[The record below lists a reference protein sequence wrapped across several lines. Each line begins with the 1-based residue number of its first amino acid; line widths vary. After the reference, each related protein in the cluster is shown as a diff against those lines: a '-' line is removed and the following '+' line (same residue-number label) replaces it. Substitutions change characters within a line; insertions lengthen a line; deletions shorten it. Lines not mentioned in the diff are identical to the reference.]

1 MQCNRSRTEV
11 WGRNSTSAEHIS
23 QSERLR
29 AAQDA
34 GGFSRSSQWLSG
46 GHGPVQYSV
55 KVTSPMLY
63 GKILNMGVEQKW
75 LFYSSVASIRMT
87 RSLWRACRRWRRRRV
102 PRMPRW
108 SWTVMIWRAAA
119 RREIWR
125 AVTVRRRSG
134 PIRSSG
140 SACSDPQHS
149 LRDSWASALQK
160 NIHALSCV
168 CVCALRR
175 DAVMLTAAF
184 CWWVIDT
191 DVNRI
196 CGWHL
201 DLLAFWCV
209 WSLVLSFQFC
219 HIKDYLSHYENTALH
234 WFDLSSDMNS
244 LTPAWPQD
252 QIHKWFT
259 LNGFSN
265 IS

>member
-1 MQCNRSRTEV
+1 MEKEESPTDATVELDGDDMEGSGEEGDLEGRVISEAAQWADQEQWFGMQWPSALAERLLSF
-11 WGRNSTSAEHIS
+11 STSEKH
-23 QSERLR
+23 
-29 AAQDA
+29 
-34 GGFSRSSQWLSG
+34 
-46 GHGPVQYSV
+46 P
-55 KVTSPMLY
+55 
-63 GKILNMGVEQKW
+63 
-75 LFYSSVASIRMT
+75 
-87 RSLWRACRRWRRRRV
+87 RSLV
-102 PRMPRW
+102 
-108 SWTVMIWRAAA
+108 
-119 RREIWR
+119 
-125 AVTVRRRSG
+125 
-134 PIRSSG
+134 
-140 SACSDPQHS
+140 
-149 LRDSWASALQK
+149 
-160 NIHALSCV
+160 CV

-219 HIKDYLSHYENTALH
+219 HIRDYLSHYENTALH